1 MRMQW
6 LATALQLLL
15 EGRDCEPRSCTTEL
29 TIRMCCG
36 DCLWSE
42 QVMGCSMFQYA
53 CRNCCTAANRCILS
67 CSNFE
72 RLPKRVYEHY
82 FGAGNLDQ
90 AAGGAGEACELRFH
104 LQFSGSSHH
113 KSVVLSSLNEDPAEL
128 IATNHCILAIS
139 QA

>member
-1 MRMQW
+1 
-6 LATALQLLL
+6 
-15 EGRDCEPRSCTTEL
+15 
-29 TIRMCCG
+29 
-36 DCLWSE
+36 
-42 QVMGCSMFQYA
+42 MFQYA

-113 KSVVLSSLNEDPAEL
+113 KSVVLSSLKEEPAEL
-128 IATNHCILAIS
+128 SHKLYRKHNDIVDDIIS
-139 QA
+139 SEMASYTGISAHAQTVGFL